1 MASAG
6 RTGLRR
12 GMLAAVVAL
21 TLAACAPMERNH
33 GYIPPETDLAQLVVG
48 QDTRDSVVAA
58 IGAPTASGVLEGG
71 DFYYVQSRFRRI
83 GPLAPQEI
91 DRQVL
96 AISFTEAGVLANI
109 ERFGLADGQVVALSR
124 RVTDSNL
131 RDTTFIR
138 QLLGNIG
145 NFDAGTL
152 IGED

>member
-1 MASAG
+1 MARAG

-12 GMLAAVVAL
+12 GMLAAIAAV
-21 TLAACAPMERNH
+21 TLAGCTPMERNH
-33 GYIPPETDLAQLVVG
+33 GYIPPEADLAQLVVG
-48 QDTRDSVVAA
+48 QDTRESVIEL
-58 IGAPTASGVLEGG
+58 IGAPTASGVLSGG
-71 DFYYVQSRFRRI
+71 DFYYVQSRFRRV
-83 GPLAPQEI
+83 GPLAPEEI

-96 AISFTEAGVLANI
+96 AISFTDAGVLANI